1 MDNLSRLRRGTN
13 ELGLTLSDEKV
24 DQLLLYLALIQKW
37 NKAYNLVGTSD
48 TSELIDKHLLDSL
61 SISPYIHQSPVI
73 DVGSGAGLP
82 GIPLAISLPDIS
94 FTLVDANGKKVRF
107 MRQACIELNLT
118 NVEIV
123 QTRIENFTASSDY
136 KTVVSRAF
144 APLDSALEQLS
155 KVCSDDGKITIM
167 LGTAP
172 QTVPKSEHFQEIT
185 IHKIDVPG
193 LHSNRHILVA
203 SK

>member
-1 MDNLSRLRRGTN
+1 M
-13 ELGLTLSDEKV
+13 
-24 DQLLLYLALIQKW
+24 LYVALIQKW

-48 TSELIDKHLLDSL
+48 SSDLIYKHVLDSL
-61 SISPYIHQSPVI
+61 SIFPYVQESPVI

-94 FTLVDANGKKVRF
+94 FTLVDANGKKARF

-123 QTRIENFTASSDY
+123 QARIEKFTANNGY

-144 APLDSALEQLS
+144 APVESALSQLGES
-155 KVCSDDGKITIM
+155 VLRQWENMYHAWLCATNSCQKVRNIKKLRYIKLMYPALIQIDIYSWPVNK
-167 LGTAP
+167 TA
-172 QTVPKSEHFQEIT
+172 
-185 IHKIDVPG
+185 
-193 LHSNRHILVA
+193 
-203 SK
+203 